1 MKTSSK
7 YLANHISK
15 YRNKKV
21 MYDGIKFDSIKEKN
35 RYQQLKLLEQGG
47 EIEGLKL
54 QVPFTLIDKSE
65 YGREIKYIADFTYI
79 VQGKVIVEDTKSP
92 VSKTP
97 VYRLKKRLLAE
108 RYGIEI
114 EEL

>member
-7 YLANHISK
+7 YSANHISK

-47 EIEGLKL
+47 EIEDLKNR
-54 QVPFTLIDKSE
+54 P
-65 YGREIKYIADFTYI
+65 
-79 VQGKVIVEDTKSP
+79 
-92 VSKTP
+92 
-97 VYRLKKRLLAE
+97 
-108 RYGIEI
+108 
-114 EEL
+114 